1 LVFGSKKKLE
11 FNAQSP
17 QTAPQD
23 LLINPQNYSYIHNF
37 KVHFKDSVLQVLASK
52 TDVSVSSTSPNMP
65 SMQEV
70 TDEFHKRMTMAVVHS
85 NNKKR
90 YQASSYHITN
100 VEYKESIAMFLPQ
113 GFGSQPA
120 QQMSNQSAQAQTSF
134 APGSRA
140 FCSSCGS
147 ALASGVR
154 FCSGCGGK
162 V

>member
-1 LVFGSKKKLE
+1 MVFGNKKKLE
-11 FNAQSP
+11 FDAQSP

-37 KVHFKDSVLQVLASK
+37 KVHFKDSALQLLASK
-52 TDVSVSSTSPNMP
+52 TDVSVSSTTPDMP
-65 SMQEV
+65 TMQEV

-85 NNKKR
+85 SNKKK

-113 GFGSQPA
+113 MFGGRA
-120 QQMSNQSAQAQTSF
+120 RQAQVSVPVVANSF
-134 APGSRA
+134 
-140 FCSSCGS
+140 CGACGT

-154 FCSGCGGK
+154 FCSGCGK
-162 V
+162 QV